1 MTTFTV
7 WKFDDPEGAKRAAGL
22 LKKAQEDQLVR
33 VLDHAVISWPAGKSK
48 PDLDHTDDSVHRGA
62 AWGVLWGVV
71 GGLLFTIPILG
82 GVLGAGVGALAKMT
96 KDAGIT
102 KDDLRVIRT
111 EVVEGTSALC
121 VVTEDANLDR
131 LAERMRGVDKTLVST
146 NLTGAEHETLLETFG
161 GQ

>member
-1 MTTFTV
+1 LVEGLT
-7 WKFDDPEGAKRAAGL
+7 PEAMPRPPERLARSGGGL
-22 LKKAQEDQLVR
+22 R
-33 VLDHAVISWPAGKSK
+33 SDH
-48 PDLDHTDDSVHRGA
+48 
-62 AWGVLWGVV
+62 WGVV